1 MKEGNRKVDEQ
12 ARSTLANIL
21 LFEVSDPRL
30 ALVTITGCK
39 VSFDRAYADV
49 FVSCDPDR
57 YDEVSSAL
65 ASAKG
70 HLRSVMARKLDWRV
84 SPELRF
90 HIDTTV
96 DEAEKLTRFLNA
108 EKERMAAYSQDEDA
122 PKDDA

>member
-1 MKEGNRKVDEQ
+1 
-12 ARSTLANIL
+12 
-21 LFEVSDPRL
+21 
-30 ALVTITGCK
+30 
-39 VSFDRAYADV
+39 
-49 FVSCDPDR
+49 
-57 YDEVSSAL
+57 
-65 ASAKG
+65 
-70 HLRSVMARKLDWRV
+70 MARKLDWRV